1 MKFTI
6 VDKSEDGLLQLIA
19 QAEAFEQ
26 GNYIQAI
33 REKRLNREEVM
44 KLTDKVHEARRKMRN
59 EFYAIAKF
67 ATTFNKQFATRN
79 NGCFSSAEK
88 LFKRLCSSLKG
99 TRDMYGKFCR
109 RRHPLEVKRAS
120 VALFERSLLSKRQA
134 EEDLFGMVSYDSY
147 VQELYDEMVAFN
159 KELVIGLI
167 MCRQVL
173 RDESII
179 KNNPERCLQIFNQ
192 CSEEALAA
200 QRNAFAFLSMANTK
214 EVPQSEYEE
223 RLSKAKSIQDFAAE
237 YFHNMELDEFN
248 NMILCR
254 IVKES
259 KQNGLSDDETKLWP
273 KKNSLALKT
282 RKIIEH
288 FDDLKPKGRANN
300 LEAAKVAILMD
311 WCGITGSGNEKFFVE
326 TYFPKV
332 YPGAYNI
339 PKANSVN
346 TAKNK
351 LDPTSPD
358 YQNFVTAIEKLLT
371 KLDGQPLKTA

>member
-1 MKFTI
+1 MKLTI

-26 GNYIQAI
+26 DNYIQAI

-44 KLTDKVHEARRKMRN
+44 KLTDKVHEARRKMCN

-99 TRDMYGKFCR
+99 TREMYGKFCR
-109 RRHPLEVKRAS
+109 RRHPSEVKRAS
-120 VALFERSLLSKRQA
+120 VALFERSLLSRRQA
-134 EEDLFGMVSYDSY
+134 EEDLFGMVSYEAY
-147 VQELYDEMVAFN
+147 VQDLYDEMVAFN
-159 KELVIGLI
+159 KELVFGLV

-179 KNNPERCLQIFNQ
+179 KSDPERCLEIFKQ
-192 CSEEALAA
+192 CSEEAVAT
-200 QRNAFAFLSMANTK
+200 QKNAFAFLSAANTVA
-214 EVPQSEYEE
+214 VPQSEYEE
-223 RLSKAKSIQDFAAE
+223 RLSKAKSVQDFATE
-237 YFHNMELDEFN
+237 YFHNMETDDFN
-248 NMILCR
+248 NMILCH

-259 KQNGLSDDETKLWP
+259 KLNGLTDDETILWP
-273 KKNSLALKT
+273 KNNPLALKT

-288 FDDLKPKGRANN
+288 FDDLNPKGRGNN

-311 WCGITGSGNEKFFVE
+311 WSGITGTGNEKFFVE
-326 TYFPKV
+326 TYFPKI
-332 YPGAYNI
+332 YSGAYNV

-351 LDPTSPD
+351 LIPASPD

-371 KLDGQPLKTA
+371 KLDGKPQKTA